1 MSEYN
6 LSDIGVV
13 KKLLFDAG
21 FSFKK
26 SLGQNFLI
34 NPAVCPDMAKK
45 CGCDGVGVLEI
56 GVGIGVLTAELC
68 KRAKKVVCVEIDRRL
83 EAVLNESLAD
93 YDNYEIVW
101 QDFMKLDAA
110 AFLKEKFG
118 DMPVVVCANLPYY
131 ITSPVI
137 MRLLEERLP
146 IDAITVM
153 VQREA
158 AQRLT
163 AKVGSREAGA
173 VTVAVNYYAE
183 AEVLRQVSRG
193 SFMPSPNV
201 DSSVI
206 KLTLRKQPPV
216 EIENEELFFKI
227 VRAGFAQRRKT
238 LVNAVSSALHF
249 PKPQLEA
256 ALTDVRLSKTV
267 RADGMTMQ
275 QLADFC
281 NAVCKIGDN

>member
-163 AKVGSREAGA
+163 AKVSSREAGA